1 MVLKSGYLTWTKTW
15 TKLKNKHKM
24 LIITILIIV

>member
-15 TKLKNKHKM
+15 TKSKNKHKV
-24 LIITILIIV
+24 LIISILIII